1 MVWARNVNASN
12 PAQLNLWAMNL
23 LTGKRE
29 TLLKF
34 HQAGTPQY
42 SSGPGPG
49 DHSWSPDGKHL
60 AIYSIDETDETSG
73 TILRLDF

>member
-1 MVWARNVNASN
+1 MVWASNLNASN

-34 HQAGTPQY
+34 HKREPR
-42 SSGPGPG
+42 
-49 DHSWSPDGKHL
+49 SPDGKHL
-60 AIYSIDETDETSG
+60 AVHSIDDTNETSG